1 MGREYDIVVIGGGVA
16 GLTAS
21 IYAGR
26 YGLNVA
32 LFERMMGGN
41 QMVNVERIEDFPG
54 FPQGISGAELIP
66 QIQEQALAASV
77 VFRME
82 EVYDL
87 TVDGPYKNVITHDGI
102 YRAQALIIAAGST
115 LSSLGLPREAELYG
129 NGISKCASC
138 DGPLF
143 QGQKV
148 GVVGGGDSAADE
160 AYTLTQFVSK
170 VVLFH
175 RRDRLRAKK
184 VLQEQLL
191 ANPKIQVMWSTVVE
205 EIQGEH
211 SVTGVRVRNLST
223 GESSNVAVSGLFV
236 YVGLDPNSQFTSRI
250 LKLDNAGHIL
260 VNLQMETNI
269 PGIFAAGD
277 IRQNSAAQLVSAAG
291 DGATAAISAYRYL
304 NGMS

>member
-1 MGREYDIVVIGGGVA
+1 MNREYDIVVIGGGVA
-16 GLTAS
+16 GLTAA

-32 LFERMMGGN
+32 VIEQMMGGS
-41 QMVNVERIEDFPG
+41 QIVNVERIEDFPG
-54 FPQGISGAELIP
+54 FPKGISGAELIP
-66 QIQEQALAASV
+66 HIQEQALAAGA

-82 EVYDL
+82 EVYKL
-87 TVDGPYKNVITHDGI
+87 RVDGSYKNVITHDGT
-102 YRAQALIIAAGST
+102 YQARALIIAAGST
-115 LSSLGLPREAELYG
+115 LSSLGLPREEELYG
-129 NGISKCASC
+129 SGISKCASC

-175 RRDRLRAKK
+175 RRNRLRAKK
-184 VLQEQLL
+184 ILQEQLL
-191 ANPKIQVMWSTVVE
+191 DNSKIQVMWSTVVE
-205 EIQGEH
+205 EILGEH
-211 SVTGVRVRNLST
+211 SLTGVRVRNLVT
-223 GESSNVAVSGLFV
+223 GESSNVDVSGLFV
-236 YVGLDPNSQFTSRI
+236 YVGLDPNSQFASGI
-250 LKLDNAGHIL
+250 LNLDNAGHIP

-304 NGMS
+304 NDGN